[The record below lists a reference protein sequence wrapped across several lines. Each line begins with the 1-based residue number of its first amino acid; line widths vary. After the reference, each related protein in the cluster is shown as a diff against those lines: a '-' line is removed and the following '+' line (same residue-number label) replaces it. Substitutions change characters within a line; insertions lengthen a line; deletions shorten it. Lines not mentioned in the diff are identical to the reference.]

1 MAEYIENVL
10 GQTSKLDWAMP
21 FQRTG
26 AFPLDRSTLFSSL
39 ADAQAYAKG
48 DGSDERSLG
57 GAAYVGQV
65 ISVFEGGV
73 ATAYLIANKGVL
85 TKLAATTSTGD
96 LAADIVALQGALAS
110 LTNDVK
116 ANKEALKNVY
126 TKSET
131 DSAISAAVTNANHL
145 KRKVV
150 GNVDEVEADKNNADA
165 LQYIYMVKTGL
176 ESDDNKYREYIV
188 VEDESGNRSVEKVG
202 DWEVDLSGYAK
213 TEDVNKE
220 LAKKADSDKVY
231 TKEQA
236 DQAISGAIEA
246 AIGEDSP
253 SEIKK
258 ELDDYKTSNDAA
270 VKKNT
275 DAIDANSDKI
285 SALEKIG
292 AEKNIIASVSSDF
305 AISDLRE
312 LSLNNISI
320 AKVTNL
326 QDTLNGYSDRITT
339 LESTINTTTTGL
351 KDRVTSLETKIS
363 NLGDTYV
370 SIGDFNTVIG
380 NLENMKSTGRKVL
393 EDIDALQELM
403 TWKNI

>member
-1 MAEYIENVL
+1 MVEYIENVL
-10 GQTSKLDWAMP
+10 EQTSKLDWAMP

-39 ADAQAYAKG
+39 ADAQAYARG

-110 LTNDVK
+110 LTSDVE
-116 ANKEALKNVY
+116 ANTTALKNVY

-131 DSAISAAVTNANHL
+131 DAAISAAVTNANHL

-150 GNVDEVEADKNNADA
+150 SSIDEVEADKNNADA

-213 TEDVNKE
+213 TADVNKE

-236 DQAISGAIEA
+236 DQAISDAIDA
-246 AIGEDSP
+246 AIGENSP

-258 ELDDYKTSNDAA
+258 ELDDYKASNDTA
-270 VKKNT
+270 VKKNAT
-275 DAIDANSDKI
+275 DIAANADKI
-285 SALEKIG
+285 AANANKITALEKVG
-292 AEKNIIASVSSDF
+292 AEKNIIAAVDEANF
-305 AISDLRE
+305 TIIEGRKLT
-312 LSLNNISI
+312 LNNISI
-320 AKVTNL
+320 DKVNGL
-326 QDTLNGYSDRITT
+326 QEVLNKKVGTTEFTVVSEKVKT
-339 LESTINTTTTGL
+339 LETQFNSLEVDVEEL
-351 KDRVTSLETKIS
+351 KDSL
-363 NLGDTYV
+363 
-370 SIGDFNTVIG
+370 
-380 NLENMKSTGRKVL
+380 
-393 EDIDALQELM
+393 
-403 TWKNI
+403 TWKSINN